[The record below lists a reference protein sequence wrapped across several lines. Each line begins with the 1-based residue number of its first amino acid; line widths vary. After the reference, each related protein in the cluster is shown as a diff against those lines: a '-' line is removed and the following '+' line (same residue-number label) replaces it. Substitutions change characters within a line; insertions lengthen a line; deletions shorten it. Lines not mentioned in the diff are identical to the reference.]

1 MIPYR
6 ANTEGSA
13 VAATRNPPLHLVNLT
28 AAMIAA
34 DLLSQ
39 PMNEDRQL
47 VVLRPV
53 EFLARAAM
61 LAACPPPDNDIDAV
75 EREEL
80 GCAHCGTGIYAAQ
93 ANAEAGLDTT
103 LQTSSAM
110 RLVLAN
116 LAAGRP
122 TLAGQRG
129 SSAEGGSLGTMRA
142 LLHRGWIGLN
152 EHSQWVITDEGRSA
166 LSAQAEQH

>member
-28 AAMIAA
+28 AALIAA
-34 DLLSQ
+34 DLLGQ

-47 VVLRPV
+47 VVLRLV
-53 EFLARAAM
+53 EFLVRAATH
-61 LAACPPPDNDIDAV
+61 AACPPPDNAIESA
-75 EREEL
+75 ERESL
-80 GCAHCGTGIYAAQ
+80 GCAHCGTGIYAAH
-93 ANAEAGLDTT
+93 ANAEAGLDTA
-103 LQTSSAM
+103 LQTSTEM
-110 RLVLAN
+110 RRVLAN

-122 TLAGQRG
+122 TLAGRCAP
-129 SSAEGGSLGTMRA
+129 SAEGSSLRTMRA
-142 LLHRGWIGLN
+142 LLYRGWIGLN

>member
-28 AAMIAA
+28 AALIAA
-34 DLLSQ
+34 DLLGQ

-47 VVLRPV
+47 VVLRLV

-61 LAACPPPDNDIDAV
+61 HAACPPPDNDIDAV

-80 GCAHCGTGIYAAQ
+80 GCAHCGTGIH
-93 ANAEAGLDTT
+93 AGEDCAPDT
-103 LQTSSAM
+103 SASIE
-110 RLVLAN
+110 
-116 LAAGRP
+116 P
-122 TLAGQRG
+122 
-129 SSAEGGSLGTMRA
+129 A
-142 LLHRGWIGLN
+142 LL
-152 EHSQWVITDEGRSA
+152 GRDTKTMDMFPPK
-166 LSAQAEQH
+166 